1 MSHEFSSS
9 RGYAFYRDVFGDW
22 RWEYYDA
29 TGEAFDSRESFE
41 TERECIENARTAAP
55 RGNVLPMR
63 RKQPTVA
70 SSKAWRVQDVQAD
83 RIIGAD

>member
-1 MSHEFSSS
+1 MNDDSSS
-9 RGYAFYRDVFGDW
+9 RRGYAFYRDVFGDW

-41 TERECIENARTAAP
+41 TERECIENAGTAGA
-55 RGNVLPMR
+55 RGNVIPMR
-63 RKQPTVA
+63 RKPTVA
-70 SSKAWRVQDVQAD
+70 SSKDWRVQDVKAE